1 MPHMGETLCCMKW
14 SSGNRNSAKT
24 KPQDLQDSQYDIYD
38 DLDLH
43 TKFLKYFEGY
53 MKPKN
58 SQKIGLKETLSTSP
72 KMTTAIK
79 ENINQLRPITLLET
93 IWNLYANIYFLHVT
107 KTIVE
112 LKTLIGANSLVLL
125 GTFTYDYLLLL
136 FVFLNKVKE
145 NNS

>member
-1 MPHMGETLCCMKW
+1 
-14 SSGNRNSAKT
+14 
-24 KPQDLQDSQYDIYD
+24 
-38 DLDLH
+38 
-43 TKFLKYFEGY
+43 
-53 MKPKN
+53 
-58 SQKIGLKETLSTSP
+58 
-72 KMTTAIK
+72 MTTAFK

-93 IWNLYANIYFLHVT
+93 IWNLYAKIYFLRVT

-112 LKTLIGANSLVLL
+112 LQTLIGANSLVLL